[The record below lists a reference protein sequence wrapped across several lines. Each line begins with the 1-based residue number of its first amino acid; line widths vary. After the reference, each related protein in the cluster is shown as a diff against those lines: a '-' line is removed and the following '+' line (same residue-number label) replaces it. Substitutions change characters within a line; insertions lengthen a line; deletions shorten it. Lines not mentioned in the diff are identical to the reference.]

1 MNDDE
6 IKEIKT
12 ILVGMTGTG
21 KTNIIN
27 ALTGK
32 KFEENKFSTTTSSFI
47 DKTIT
52 LKNKKYNLEIWDTAG
67 QEKYRSLTKIFINDS
82 KIVIFV
88 YDITTRSSF
97 DEIDFWVRSVKE
109 ILGNNP
115 VFGLAGNKKD
125 LFQNE
130 EVSEEEGEQKAQEIG
145 ALFKLTSAKTGQ
157 VGINEFMQ
165 SLLEEYIKKIGGNTE
180 ENIIEKEKTI
190 DSSFNLMDVKKKKK
204 KNNCC

>member
-32 KFEENKFSTTTSSFI
+32 DFEENKLSTTTSSFI
-47 DKTIT
+47 DKIITI
-52 LKNKKYNLEIWDTAG
+52 KNKKYNLEIWDTAG

-88 YDITTRSSF
+88 YDITTRTSF
-97 DEIDFWVRSVKE
+97 EEIDFWVRSVKE

-130 EVSEEEGEQKAQEIG
+130 EVSEEEGEKKAEEIG

-165 SLLEEYIKKIGGNTE
+165 SLLEEYIKKIGINTE
-180 ENIIEKEKTI
+180 ENIEKVRTVE
-190 DSSFNLMDVKKKKK
+190 SSFNLIVKKKKK
-204 KNNCC
+204 HKCC

>member
-130 EVSEEEGEQKAQEIG
+130 
-145 ALFKLTSAKTGQ
+145 
-157 VGINEFMQ
+157 
-165 SLLEEYIKKIGGNTE
+165 
-180 ENIIEKEKTI
+180 
-190 DSSFNLMDVKKKKK
+190 
-204 KNNCC
+204 

>member
-204 KNNCC
+204 KK

>member
-32 KFEENKFSTTTSSFI
+32 DFEENKLSTTTSSFI
-47 DKTIT
+47 DKIITI
-52 LKNKKYNLEIWDTAG
+52 KNKKYNLEIWDTAG

-88 YDITTRSSF
+88 YDITTRTSF
-97 DEIDFWVRSVKE
+97 EEIDFWVRSVKE

-130 EVSEEEGEQKAQEIG
+130 EVTEEEGEKKAEEIG

-165 SLLEEYIKKIGGNTE
+165 SLLEEYIKKIGINTE
-180 ENIIEKEKTI
+180 ENIEKVRTVE
-190 DSSFNLMDVKKKKK
+190 SSFNLIVKKKKK
-204 KNNCC
+204 HKCC

>member
-6 IKEIKT
+6 RNEIKI

-32 KFEENKFSTTTSSFI
+32 KFEENKLSTTTSSFI

-52 LKNKKYNLEIWDTAG
+52 IKNKKYNLEIWDTAG

-97 DEIDFWVRSVKE
+97 EEIDFWVKSVKD
-109 ILGNNP
+109 ILGNSP

-125 LFQNE
+125 LYQNE
-130 EVSEEEGEQKAQEIG
+130 EVSEEEGEKKAQEIG
-145 ALFKLTSAKTGQ
+145 AFFKLTSAKTEQ

-165 SLLEEYIKKIGGNTE
+165 SLLEEYIKKTGGNTE
-180 ENIIEKEKTI
+180 ENNEKSKNREN
-190 DSSFNLMDVKKKKK
+190 SFNLIEVKKKSK
-204 KNNCC
+204 CC